1 MGCRATVIKKYEIEY
16 GKTRG
21 FNWDAD
27 TLCTIIGYF
36 CDDFYCGDDG
46 CGGSSYDAYWEIN
59 KEQFAE
65 MVKEIREMDETEFN
79 ERMEE
84 DWFSAQLADDKPYS
98 KKYVLD
104 VFEGWLEETPKDS
117 EYVRLGWL

>member
-1 MGCRATVIKKYEIEY
+1 MGLRATVIKKYEIKY
-16 GKTRG
+16 GDTCG

-27 TLCTIIGYF
+27 TLCSIISDF
-36 CDDFYCGDDG
+36 CEDFFSGDDG
-46 CGGSSYDAYWEIN
+46 YGGSSYDAYWEIN
-59 KEQFAE
+59 KKQFAE

-84 DWFSAQLADDKPYS
+84 DWFSAPLADDKPYS

-104 VFEGWLEETPKDS
+104 VFEGYLTETPEDA